1 MKLLF
6 PGDGRCGINI
16 GSASIRVYS
25 ETQTANISGDFVGF
39 AGCVMMRQRMN
50 GQLSERP
57 LAEIIQEISAKSQS
71 GRLRV
76 EHDRIKIAAYFDQ
89 GKFVYAAC
97 NLRDLRLR
105 SYLLRAG
112 LLTVQQ
118 LAIFADNASDLFLA
132 EALCAKQLLTPAVLD
147 QAHSKLVSDVVRLAL
162 SLKQGA
168 WDFDS
173 RSHLNGTVNLNV
185 DIDVLLLEAAQRINP
200 PETQTETTEADA
212 ETAETFLQQLRGADS
227 YYDILGVAME
237 ASPDQLKAAYYELAR
252 RYHPDRFRKLEPG
265 LVARLESAFARIT
278 QAYDTLRDDSL
289 RASYNTKLQA
299 RKKAP
304 RAVDSTPQ
312 PSTPASEAASTAPVD
327 TPLSAAERAAN
338 DFKEGYAALEQGQRK
353 VAAGLFASAAR
364 LMPNEA
370 RYRAYYGHI
379 LATQENTRRTA
390 EAELQAAI
398 KLDPANA
405 EYRVMLAQLFRDLG
419 FIIRARGEAER
430 ALAADPNNRKARDLL
445 QELKGV

>member
-1 MKLLF
+1 
-6 PGDGRCGINI
+6 
-16 GSASIRVYS
+16 
-25 ETQTANISGDFVGF
+25 VGF

-57 LAEIIQEISAKSQS
+57 LAEIIQEISAKSHS

-76 EHDRIKIAAYFDQ
+76 EQDRIKIAAYFDR

-105 SYLLRAG
+105 GYLLRTG
-112 LLTVQQ
+112 FLTAQQ

-132 EALCAKQLLTPAVLD
+132 EAVCAKQLLTPAVVE
-147 QAHSKLVSDVVRLAL
+147 QAHSKLVSDVLRLAL

-185 DIDVLLLEAAQRINP
+185 DIPTLLLEAAQKMP
-200 PETQTETTEADA
+200 ADVAVAPEPQSAAPEADA
-212 ETAETFLQQLRGADS
+212 EIAETFLQHLRGADS
-227 YYDILGVAME
+227 YYDILGVATE

-252 RYHPDRFRKLEPG
+252 RYHPDRFRRESPAL
-265 LVARLESAFARIT
+265 LARLESAFARIT

-289 RASYNTKLQA
+289 RASYNAKLQA

-304 RAVDSTPQ
+304 QLVDSTPK
-312 PSTPASEAASTAPVD
+312 PADTTPGPTPTAEAAPVD
-327 TPLSAAERAAN
+327 APISAAERAAN

-353 VAAGLFASAAR
+353 TAAGLFASAAR

-370 RYRAYYGHI
+370 RYRAYYGHM
-379 LATQENTRRTA
+379 LATQENTRRAA

-398 KLDPANA
+398 KLDPTNA

-430 ALAADPNNRKARDLL
+430 AVAADPNNRKARDLL
-445 QELKGV
+445 RELKGV